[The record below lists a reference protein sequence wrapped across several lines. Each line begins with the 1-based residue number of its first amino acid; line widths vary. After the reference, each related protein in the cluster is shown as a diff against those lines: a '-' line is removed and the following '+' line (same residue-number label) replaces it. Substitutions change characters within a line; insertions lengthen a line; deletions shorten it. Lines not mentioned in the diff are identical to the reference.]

1 MSSRAV
7 ALSRLVEFT
16 HRLRAEGVPVPAA
29 TAGDMVAAIEQVGL
43 AAGEDVFHALRALAC
58 SSQEHLQI
66 FDLVFV
72 SFFGHYYQP
81 ALSFTRPHARS
92 WTIASAPDRGGL
104 GSETPRSEAL
114 AVGASAV
121 ERLNHRDFADLTPAE
136 LAQVRRLIE
145 EMVWKPALV
154 RSRRRRATPLG
165 DRPDLRRTL
174 RSSVGPD
181 ADLVPLA
188 YSERRLRK
196 RPLIFIADVSGSM
209 ERYSEMLLY
218 FAHAARGRLG
228 TIEAF
233 VFSTHLT
240 RITRQLG
247 RRDPS
252 QAIAEVSETVDDWS
266 GGTKIGEAV
275 ATFNREW
282 SRRVT
287 RGGPLVMFVSDGWD
301 RGEPSVLAGEM
312 ARLRRT
318 VHRIIWLNPLA
329 GRPGYAPET
338 RGMRAALP
346 HIDDFLPA
354 ANLNDLRAVVQLLE
368 SVPAQA
374 LRPAV

>member
-7 ALSRLVEFT
+7 VLSRLVEFT
-16 HRLRAEGVPVPAA
+16 HRLRAEGVPVPAT

-81 ALSFTRPHARS
+81 ALAFTRPQARS
-92 WTIASAPDRGGL
+92 WTIASTPDRGGL
-104 GSETPRSEAL
+104 GSEIPRSETL

-228 TIEAF
+228 TTEAF

-240 RITRQLG
+240 RITRQLA

-252 QAIAEVSETVDDWS
+252 QAIAEVSEAVDDWS

-275 ATFNREW
+275 GTFNREW

-287 RGGPLVMFVSDGWD
+287 RGGPLVIFVSDGWD

-338 RGMRAALP
+338 RGMQAALP
-346 HIDDFLPA
+346 YIDDFLPA

>member
-1 MSSRAV
+1 VTSPSL

-16 HRLRAEGVPVPAA
+16 HRLRAEGVPVSAT
-29 TAGDMVAAIEQVGL
+29 TAGDMVAAIERVGL
-43 AAGEDVFHALRALAC
+43 AAGEDVFYALRALAC

-66 FDLVFV
+66 FDVVFV
-72 SFFGHYYQP
+72 GFFGHYYQP
-81 ALSFTRPHARS
+81 ALAFTRPQSRT
-92 WTIASAPDRGGL
+92 WTIASASDPAGMGA
-104 GSETPRSEAL
+104 ETPRSEAL

-121 ERLNHRDFADLTPAE
+121 ERLNHRDFADLSPLE

-154 RSRRRRATPLG
+154 RSRRRRPTPLG

-174 RSSVGPD
+174 RTSVGPD

-188 YSERRLRK
+188 YSERRLRR

-228 TIEAF
+228 ASEGF

-240 RITRQLG
+240 RITRQLA
-247 RRDPS
+247 RRDPA
-252 QAIAEVSETVDDWS
+252 QAIALVSEAVDDWS

-275 ATFNREW
+275 STFNRQW

-287 RGGPLVMFVSDGWD
+287 RGGPIVIFVSDGWD
-301 RGEPSVLAGEM
+301 RGEPQDLAREM

-318 VHRIIWLNPLA
+318 VHRIVWLNPLA

-338 RGMRAALP
+338 RGMQAALP
-346 HIDDFLPA
+346 YIDDFLPA